1 MIGSTSSL
9 RRATLQ
15 ATTPKPGMDAQDN
28 SLGSALLPGT
38 SIFTSA
44 LFTTVCDRISK
55 GESLRAVCRD
65 PEMPAKATVLR
76 WLREMPDLRDQYAA
90 ARDDLM
96 EYWASDII
104 EIADDGTLDTM
115 AGLNKYGDEVM
126 VPNHANVQRD
136 RLRIDARKWLLSKLA
151 PRKYG
156 DRLEVEHSGEVQHRV
171 DITALSSREKMRRM
185 ALFMLE
191 DQQAGAV
198 IEGTVDTKPE
208 PDPSA

>member
-1 MIGSTSSL
+1 M
-9 RRATLQ
+9 Q
-15 ATTPKPGMDAQDN
+15 ATTPDTVEDAH
-28 SLGSALLPGT
+28 LSARVPLLPGT
-38 SIFTSA
+38 RIFTPA
-44 LFTTVCDRISK
+44 LFTLVCDRISK
-55 GESLRAVCRD
+55 GESLRSVCRD
-65 PEMPAKATVLR
+65 PEMPAKSTVLR

-104 EIADDGTLDTM
+104 EIADDGSLDTM
-115 AGLNKYGDEVM
+115 KGLNKYGDEVM

-156 DRLEVEHSGEVQHRV
+156 DRLDVEVSGQIEHRV

-191 DQQAGAV
+191 DQAAGAT
-198 IEGTVDTKPE
+198 IEGTVDTKPAAS
-208 PDPSA
+208 PSD

>member
-1 MIGSTSSL
+1 M
-9 RRATLQ
+9 Q
-15 ATTPKPGMDAQDN
+15 ATSPKPVKDAHGS

-38 SIFTSA
+38 PIFTPA
-44 LFTTVCDRISK
+44 LFTIVCDRISK

-115 AGLNKYGDEVM
+115 AGLNKYGDEVQ

-136 RLRIDARKWLLSKLA
+136 RLRIDARKWLLARLK
-151 PRKYG
+151 PKVYG
-156 DRLEVEHSGEVQHRV
+156 DRVDVEHSGEVQHRV
-171 DITALSSREKMRRM
+171 DITALSSREKMRRL

-191 DQQAGAV
+191 DQAAGPV
-198 IEGTVDTKPE
+198 IEGESSPV
-208 PDPSA
+208 PDSQTE

>member
-1 MIGSTSSL
+1 MIGSTSDL
-9 RRATLQ
+9 RSQTLQ
-15 ATTPKPGMDAQDN
+15 ATSPKTVKDAHP
-28 SLGSALLPGT
+28 SAARSALLPGT
-38 SIFTSA
+38 SIFTPA

-65 PEMPAKATVLR
+65 PEMPAKSTVLR

-115 AGLNKYGDEVM
+115 QGLNKYGDE
-126 VPNHANVQRD
+126 NVQRD

-191 DQQAGAV
+191 DQASPV
-198 IEGTVDTKPE
+198 IEGQLVDTSKASPVS
-208 PDPSA
+208 D